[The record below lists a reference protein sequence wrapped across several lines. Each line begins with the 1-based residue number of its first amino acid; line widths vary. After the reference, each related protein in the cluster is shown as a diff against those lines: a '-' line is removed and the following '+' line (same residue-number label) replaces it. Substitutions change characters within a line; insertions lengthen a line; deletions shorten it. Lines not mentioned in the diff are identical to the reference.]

1 MSADGPHPEAQTLH
15 LLLQQLREAT
25 GAIHQLQSQVNGQ
38 QAEIT
43 QLRAAR
49 ARGLTDDT
57 EMGYAGPANQPSAG
71 SQQLVD
77 TRQLGKPEVFKGDPE
92 AFEDWSFIF
101 EAYMCCVDRRF
112 AAVFERIRFS
122 DVSQLNLRLNPVE
135 VEMSTQL
142 YYTLVMLL
150 RGRPLDVCHNCG
162 NGEGFE
168 TYRKLYSDFKP
179 RVASRFVETLTSLLA
194 TKFSSDIEEELEQ
207 FENMVRRYDAETGKA
222 LDDTMKLG
230 IIVNGL
236 QDSGLKDHL
245 IRNSHRLK
253 TYSSIKDEL
262 LELARTTRVLNSI
275 PTAMDIGA
283 VPYKGKGK
291 DKTPK
296 GGGKDKGKQKGA
308 GGQGFGKGKGSGSST
323 GYKSSS
329 PSNSSNPNSQKECFY
344 CKKKG
349 HVKADCRKR
358 IADEKAKAKGGG
370 GKTRSPHAASPAEE
384 PEPLSASPV
393 QEEDRIAAL
402 TLAAAPAA
410 RTQVLVDTGAGSH
423 LFVKGFDKGSQVVP
437 GSGGKEL
444 VTVTG
449 EPLSSG
455 PKLKSLVKT
464 KDGQAFSVEYSESE
478 KVNFSVLS
486 AGLAAAKG
494 TWTIIGPDVRCL
506 VLDKNAQQLRKVL
519 NQTKSIGLEKRRGVY
534 WLPLEPK
541 EQMGEDANILAAARA
556 AKKVVPAKMLE
567 SETKD
572 SQDAAGPA
580 PDELPSMESLF
591 GEENESPEE
600 PSGAGGPA
608 QIRPEGEPPE
618 GNSERPKQVR
628 AKTIPDMVSK
638 KEYDE
643 HMLTHLPYRS
653 WCSHC
658 VAGKCREDGH
668 SSGHHRI
675 GQVRSQG
682 SPWTTAFWEELSR
695 VRSQRKQEI

>member
-1 MSADGPHPEAQTLH
+1 
-15 LLLQQLREAT
+15 
-25 GAIHQLQSQVNGQ
+25 
-38 QAEIT
+38 
-43 QLRAAR
+43 
-49 ARGLTDDT
+49 
-57 EMGYAGPANQPSAG
+57 
-71 SQQLVD
+71 
-77 TRQLGKPEVFKGDPE
+77 
-92 AFEDWSFIF
+92 
-101 EAYMCCVDRRF
+101 MCCVDRRF

-179 RVASRFVETLTSLLA
+179 RVASRFVGTLTSLLA
-194 TKFSSDIEEELEQ
+194 TKFSSDIEQELEQ
-207 FENMVRRYDAETGKA
+207 FEKMVRRYDAETGKA
-222 LDDTMKLG
+222 LDDTMKLD
-230 IIVNGL
+230 IIVSGL
-236 QDSGLKDHL
+236 QDSGLKDHV

-283 VPYKGKGK
+283 APYKGKGK

-308 GGQGFGKGKGSGSST
+308 GGQGSGKGRGSGSST
-323 GYKSSS
+323 SYKSSS
-329 PSNSSNPNSQKECFY
+329 PSNPSNLNSQKECFY

-370 GKTRSPHAASPAEE
+370 FKTRSPHAASPAEE

-393 QEEDRIAAL
+393 QEEDHVAAL

-449 EPLSSG
+449 ESLSSG

-494 TWTIIGPDVRCL
+494 TWTIIGPDVQCL
-506 VLDKNAQQLRKVL
+506 ILDKNAHQLRRVL

-556 AKKVVPAKMLE
+556 AKKVVPA
-567 SETKD
+567 TG
-572 SQDAAGPA
+572 GPA

-591 GEENESPEE
+591 GKEDEPPEE
-600 PSGAGGPA
+600 PSGAGRSA
-608 QIRPEGEPPE
+608 QIRPHGE
-618 GNSERPKQVR
+618 
-628 AKTIPDMVSK
+628 TMVQS
-638 KEYDE
+638 
-643 HMLTHLPYRS
+643 L
-653 WCSHC
+653 C
-658 VAGKCREDGH
+658 GREM
-668 SSGHHRI
+668 
-675 GQVRSQG
+675 
-682 SPWTTAFWEELSR
+682 
-695 VRSQRKQEI
+695 

>member
-1 MSADGPHPEAQTLH
+1 MSAEGPHQEAQTLH

-25 GAIHQLQSQVNGQ
+25 GAISATAVASEWPVSGDHTTQGGTSPMILKWAMLAHPTSHQLGASNLWTQGSWESQRCSR
-38 QAEIT
+38 EI
-43 QLRAAR
+43 L
-49 ARGLTDDT
+49 
-57 EMGYAGPANQPSAG
+57 
-71 SQQLVD
+71 
-77 TRQLGKPEVFKGDPE
+77 KP
-92 AFEDWSFIF
+92 FEDWSFIF

-122 DVSQLNLRLNPVE
+122 DVSHLNLRLNPVE

-150 RGRPLDVCHNCG
+150 RGRPPDVCHNCG

-179 RVASRFVETLTSLLA
+179 RVASRFVGTLTSLLA
-194 TKFSSDIEEELEQ
+194 TKFSSDIEQELEQ
-207 FENMVRRYDAETGKA
+207 FEKMVRRYDAETGKA

-230 IIVNGL
+230 IIIKGL
-236 QDSGLKDHL
+236 QDSGLKDHV

-283 VPYKGKGK
+283 APNKGKGK
-291 DKTPK
+291 DKPPK
-296 GGGKDKGKQKGA
+296 GGGKDKDKGKQKGT
-308 GGQGFGKGKGSGSST
+308 GGQGSGKEKGLESST
-323 GYKSSS
+323 SHKSSS
-329 PSNSSNPNSQKECFY
+329 PNNPSNPNSQRECFY

-370 GKTRSPHAASPAEE
+370 GKNRSPHAASPAEE
-384 PEPLSASPV
+384 PEPLSAAPV
-393 QEEDRIAAL
+393 QEEDYVAAL

-423 LFVKGFDKGSQVVP
+423 LFVKGFDKGSQIVP

-449 EPLSSG
+449 KSLNSG

-464 KDGQAFSVEYSESE
+464 KDGQPFPVEYSESE

-486 AGLAAAKG
+486 AGLAAKKG
-494 TWTIIGPDVRCL
+494 TWTIIGPDVQCL
-506 VLDKNAQQLRKVL
+506 VLDKNAHQLRPVL

-541 EQMGEDANILAAARA
+541 EQMGEQL
-556 AKKVVPAKMLE
+556 
-567 SETKD
+567 
-572 SQDAAGPA
+572 Q
-580 PDELPSMESLF
+580 
-591 GEENESPEE
+591 
-600 PSGAGGPA
+600 
-608 QIRPEGEPPE
+608 
-618 GNSERPKQVR
+618 
-628 AKTIPDMVSK
+628 
-638 KEYDE
+638 
-643 HMLTHLPYRS
+643 RS
-653 WCSHC
+653 
-658 VAGKCREDGH
+658 
-668 SSGHHRI
+668 
-675 GQVRSQG
+675 
-682 SPWTTAFWEELSR
+682 
-695 VRSQRKQEI
+695 

>member
-1 MSADGPHPEAQTLH
+1 M
-15 LLLQQLREAT
+15 
-25 GAIHQLQSQVNGQ
+25 NGQ

-77 TRQLGKPEVFKGDPE
+77 TRQLGKPEVFKGEPE

-150 RGRPLDVCHNCG
+150 RGRPLDICHNCG

-179 RVASRFVETLTSLLA
+179 RVASRFVGTLTSLLA
-194 TKFSSDIEEELEQ
+194 TKFSSDIEQELEQ
-207 FENMVRRYDAETGKA
+207 FEKMVRRYDAETGKA

-236 QDSGLKDHL
+236 QDAGLKDHV

-283 VPYKGKGK
+283 VPYKGKGR
-291 DKTPK
+291 DKAPK
-296 GGGKDKGKQKGA
+296 GGGKDKGKQKSA
-308 GGQGFGKGKGSGSST
+308 GGQGFGKGKGSSSSTSYKGSS
-323 GYKSSS
+323 
-329 PSNSSNPNSQKECFY
+329 PNNSSNPNSQKECFY

-423 LFVKGFDKGSQVVP
+423 LFVKGFDKGSV
-437 GSGGKEL
+437 K
-444 VTVTG
+444 
-449 EPLSSG
+449 SS
-455 PKLKSLVKT
+455 
-464 KDGQAFSVEYSESE
+464 
-478 KVNFSVLS
+478 
-486 AGLAAAKG
+486 
-494 TWTIIGPDVRCL
+494 
-506 VLDKNAQQLRKVL
+506 
-519 NQTKSIGLEKRRGVY
+519 
-534 WLPLEPK
+534 
-541 EQMGEDANILAAARA
+541 
-556 AKKVVPAKMLE
+556 
-567 SETKD
+567 
-572 SQDAAGPA
+572 
-580 PDELPSMESLF
+580 
-591 GEENESPEE
+591 SP
-600 PSGAGGPA
+600 
-608 QIRPEGEPPE
+608 
-618 GNSERPKQVR
+618 
-628 AKTIPDMVSK
+628 
-638 KEYDE
+638 
-643 HMLTHLPYRS
+643 
-653 WCSHC
+653 
-658 VAGKCREDGH
+658 
-668 SSGHHRI
+668 
-675 GQVRSQG
+675 
-682 SPWTTAFWEELSR
+682 
-695 VRSQRKQEI
+695 

>member
-1 MSADGPHPEAQTLH
+1 MASRWKSHNSG
-15 LLLQQLREAT
+15 R
-25 GAIHQLQSQVNGQ
+25 
-38 QAEIT
+38 
-43 QLRAAR
+43 R
-49 ARGLTDDT
+49 
-57 EMGYAGPANQPSAG
+57 YAGPANQPSAG

-77 TRQLGKPEVFKGDPE
+77 AKQLQKPEVFKGDPE
-92 AFEDWSFIF
+92 AFEDSSFIF

-112 AAVFERIRFS
+112 ASVFERIRFS

-150 RGRPLDVCHNCG
+150 RGRPLDVCHNSG

-179 RVASRFVETLTSLLA
+179 RVASRFAGTLTSLLA
-194 TKFSSDIEEELEQ
+194 TKFSSDIEQELEQ
-207 FENMVRRYDAETGKA
+207 FEKMVRRYDAETGKA
-222 LDDTMKLG
+222 LDDTLKLG
-230 IIVNGL
+230 IIINGL
-236 QDSGLKDHL
+236 QDSGLKDHV

-283 VPYKGKGK
+283 APNKGKGK
-291 DKTPK
+291 DKPTK
-296 GGGKDKGKQKGA
+296 GGGKDKGKQKGT
-308 GGQGFGKGKGSGSST
+308 GGQGSGKGKGLGSST
-323 GYKSSS
+323 SHKSSS
-329 PSNSSNPNSQKECFY
+329 PNSPSNPNSQRECFY

-370 GKTRSPHAASPAEE
+370 GKTRSAHAASPAEE
-384 PEPLSASPV
+384 PEPLSAAPV
-393 QEEDRIAAL
+393 QEEDYVAAL

-410 RTQVLVDTGAGSH
+410 RTQVLVDAGAGSH
-423 LFVKGFDKGSQVVP
+423 LFVKGFDKGSQIVP

-449 EPLSSG
+449 ESLSSG

-464 KDGQAFSVEYSESE
+464 KDGQSFSVEDSESE

-486 AGLAAAKG
+486 AGLAATKG
-494 TWTIIGPDVRCL
+494 TWTIIGPDVQCL
-506 VLDKNAQQLRKVL
+506 VLDKNAHQLRRVL

-534 WLPLEPK
+534 WLPL

-567 SETKD
+567 SETKG
-572 SQDAAGPA
+572 SQDAGGPA
-580 PDELPSMESLF
+580 PDELPSMESLC
-591 GEENESPEE
+591 GDADEPLEG
-600 PSGAGGPA
+600 PSGAGRSA
-608 QIRPEGEPPE
+608 QTRPRGETSNPIPERSSGADRTAQTRPGGETSNCTQERSSGATSAAQAGSPRGEPPE
-618 GNSERPKQVR
+618 GISEKPKQVR
-628 AKTIPDMVSK
+628 AKTILDVVSK
-638 KEYDE
+638 IE
-643 HMLTHLPYRS
+643 
-653 WCSHC
+653 
-658 VAGKCREDGH
+658 G
-668 SSGHHRI
+668 
-675 GQVRSQG
+675 VR
-682 SPWTTAFWEELSR
+682 
-695 VRSQRKQEI
+695 